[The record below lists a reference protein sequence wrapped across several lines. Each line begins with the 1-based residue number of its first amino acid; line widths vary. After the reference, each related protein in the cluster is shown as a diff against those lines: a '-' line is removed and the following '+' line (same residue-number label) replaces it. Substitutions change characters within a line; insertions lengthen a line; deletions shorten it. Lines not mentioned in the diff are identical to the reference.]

1 MKKTEVEI
9 LKEMVAE
16 QTRQLYE
23 LYIQVEKL
31 NRKLQEQNVQ
41 SNTKG

>member
-31 NRKLQEQNVQ
+31 NKKLQEHNVQ

>member
-16 QTRQLYE
+16 QTKQLYE
-23 LYIQVEKL
+23 LYKQVEKL
-31 NRKLQEQNVQ
+31 NKELNDTKLRK
-41 SNTKG
+41 